1 MNSNPLLSALHKMDK
16 EMGLFPPCTEA
27 SSAETTPIQLILSF
41 YRPGYIRPHL
51 YSLGRKQI
59 MFFTTTMSVS
69 VTVSTSK
76 RKTRPVLTLAQLHS
90 SEFPIQ
96 RLPPNKT
103 LGETKSRSCFTP
115 GWAQPPLLQHQERG
129 QGSSS
134 PQLITGK
141 GNLMRKGEECKEFR

>member
-1 MNSNPLLSALHKMDK
+1 MNSNPVLSALSKMDK
-16 EMGLFPPCTEA
+16 GVRLFPPSIEA

-41 YRPGYIRPHL
+41 YRAGYIRPHL

-76 RKTRPVLTLAQLHS
+76 RKTRPVLTTALFHS

-96 RLPPNKT
+96 RLPPSKT
-103 LGETKSRSCFTP
+103 PGETKSRAYFTP
-115 GWAQPPLLQHQERG
+115 GWARPPLLEPQERG

-134 PQLITGK
+134 PQLVTEQRAQGLEK
-141 GNLMRKGEECKEFR
+141 GI

>member
-16 EMGLFPPCTEA
+16 EMRLFPPCPEA

-41 YRPGYIRPHL
+41 YRPGHIRPHL

-69 VTVSTSK
+69 VTVSTFK
-76 RKTRPVLTLAQLHS
+76 RKTRPVLTMAQFHS

-96 RLPPNKT
+96 RLPPNTT
-103 LGETKSRSCFTP
+103 LRETKGRSCFTP
-115 GWAQPPLLQHQERG
+115 GWAQPPLLQCQERG
-129 QGSSS
+129 QDSPSSS
-134 PQLITGK
+134 PTNGH
-141 GNLMRKGEECKEFR
+141 RDWEREFNE